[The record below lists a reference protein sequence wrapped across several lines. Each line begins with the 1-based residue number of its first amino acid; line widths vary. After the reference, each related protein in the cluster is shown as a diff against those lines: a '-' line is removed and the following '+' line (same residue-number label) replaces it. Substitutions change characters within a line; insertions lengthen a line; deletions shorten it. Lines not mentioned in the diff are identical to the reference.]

1 MLVCFLFVPKPGW
14 QTIAAEKSN
23 PAPSLQLYLSDSAVN
38 LFKEVSQQNFIY
50 EKM

>member
-1 MLVCFLFVPKPGW
+1 MLACFHFVPKPGW
-14 QTIAAEKSN
+14 QTAAAEKSN

-38 LFKEVSQQNFIY
+38 LFKEVNQLNLVY